1 MSQTT
6 TIPQAVYARYHA
18 CYNNNT
24 YRAFSL
30 ALANTLGL
38 DERVVRAELHDERH
52 TKLMNQLTD
61 TAMELVGAEF
71 YTGAG
76 QRLGN
81 ALGAL
86 DEHTPEL
93 VKLAIDHLNHFA
105 TGERPWEAREK
116 IAYMATL
123 ALAESARRALVR
135 TLDHAALLPGWR
147 GTAPYYWLLACAQI
161 IQSAEIVLREDPSAS
176 YLVEKFGKGLEML
189 ARGTGEIV
197 RCNPTPPPAIRRFH
211 EQLVATQDG
220 RRSDGSK

>member
-18 CYNNNT
+18 CYNNDT

-30 ALANTLGL
+30 ELAHALDL
-38 DERVVRAELHDERH
+38 DERVVRAELHNERH
-52 TKLMNQLTD
+52 NRLMNQLTD

-71 YTGAG
+71 YAGAG

-81 ALGAL
+81 ALGTF

-93 VKLAIDHLNHFA
+93 VERAITHLNNFV
-105 TGERPWEAREK
+105 TGDRPWIAREK
-116 IAYMATL
+116 IAHMATL

-147 GTAPYYWLLACAQI
+147 GTTPYYWLLACSQI
-161 IQSAEIVLREDPSAS
+161 IQSAEIVLRGDSSAS
-176 YLVEKFGKGLEML
+176 YLVEKFGKGVETL
-189 ARGTGEIV
+189 ARGTGEMT
-197 RCNPTPPPAIRRFH
+197 RYGNPPPAIRRFH
-211 EQLVATQDG
+211 EQLTAAQDG
-220 RRSDGSK
+220 RDADGSH